1 MQGSAD
7 RILAT
12 LDAFGFEWD
21 GAVARQSRRLERYEA
36 ALDALRMRALLFEC
50 SCSRRQVNDEVPYP
64 GTCRNRVPTAQRPAR
79 REPTALRVCVESRG
93 IVVPDRVQG
102 FVEQDPAASAG
113 DFIVRRRDGIIAYV
127 LAVIVDDDAQGVT
140 DVVRGADLLAATPQ
154 QIYLQQ
160 LLGLATPGYAHL
172 PVLVEAD
179 GRKLAKSER
188 SVRLDPETAARQ
200 LHRVFGLLGLEPP
213 EALGRETV
221 AEAWRWAAANW
232 AMSRVPRRAAT
243 PVPP

>member
-1 MQGSAD
+1 MPGSAD

-21 GAVARQSRRLERYEA
+21 GPVTRQSRRLEGYEA
-36 ALDALRMRALLFEC
+36 ALASLRARGLLFEC
-50 SCSRRQVNDEVPYP
+50 RCNRRQLTGADPYSC
-64 GTCRNRVPTAQRPAR
+64 TCGSRAPATKRPAPD
-79 REPTALRVCVESRG
+79 EPAALRVCVELSRM
-93 IVVPDRVQG
+93 IVPDRVQG
-102 FVEQDPAASAG
+102 TVEPGDAAASR

-127 LAVIVDDDAQGVT
+127 LAVVVDDAAQGVT
-140 DVVRGADLLAATPQ
+140 EVVRGADLVQATPQ
-154 QIYLQQ
+154 QIRLQQ
-160 LLGLATPGYAHL
+160 LLGLPTPSYAHL

-188 SVRLDPETAARQ
+188 SIGLDLETAARQ

-213 EALGRETV
+213 ESLVRASV
-221 AEAWRWAAANW
+221 AEAWRWATAHW
-232 AMSRVPRRAAT
+232 AMSRVPRRSMT

>member
-50 SCSRRQVNDEVPYP
+50 SCSRRQVNDEAPYP